1 MKDIEG
7 IINETSKERM
17 RETIEWLTSNTPYRL
32 AGSDDE
38 KRAAEYISGKMRQ
51 YGLEVIN
58 QELYTYNSDPVS
70 SEIEVI
76 SPVKLKPDSLP
87 CAHIRSTS
95 EDGDVFDV
103 VYVGTGSYE
112 AYEGLNV
119 SGKMVLVEVSYA
131 PPVPEKA
138 RIASSMGAAGIICMN
153 WGNDEEVI
161 CNRGLKAVWGNPT
174 VDTFRD
180 IPDITGVSIS
190 RTAGLKL
197 KELCT
202 SGQRVQVKVSAI
214 ADRKWSKVHQPVGII
229 HGNGKSDQFI
239 LVSSHIDAWKPGV
252 TCNATGNATTL
263 ELCRILAKHKDE
275 LDRNIY
281 FVFWNGHEIAEAAGS
296 TWFVD
301 NNWKL
306 LGDKCVGYINID
318 STGVRETEIFEIK
331 ASDELLDFA
340 EKNAQDVL
348 RSDVMRV
355 MPLKKIGDQSL
366 MGIGVPAI
374 AQRMSFTQ
382 EVMDRNHGATLGW
395 WNHTCEDGLD
405 KCDMKILYED
415 TRVTLSLI
423 YRLAQCRLLP
433 YNFRRKFEDMA
444 DKVLALAQK
453 HGSELELTPLYNGLV
468 GAGEAVAML
477 QKRGPQLT
485 EAKQIDDYN
494 RFMLTVSRLTTN
506 VFQTY
511 ADKFQQDSYGY
522 TKLSAPVPLL
532 ADLAV
537 LDKLEKD
544 SLEYG
549 MLTTQLVKNRNR
561 ILEALDQ
568 VKHYAGLY
576 ERLLVF

>member
-7 IINETSKERM
+7 IINETSKEKM
-17 RETIEWLTSNTPYRL
+17 RETMEWLTSNTPYRL
-32 AGSDDE
+32 AGSNDE

-51 YGLEVIN
+51 YGLEVLN
-58 QELYTYNSDPVS
+58 QELYTYNSDPIS

-76 SPVKLKPDSLP
+76 SPVKLKLDSLP

-103 VYVGTGSYE
+103 VYVGTGSCE
-112 AYEGLNV
+112 AYEGLDV

-174 VDTFRD
+174 VDTFRN
-180 IPDITGVSIS
+180 IPDITGISIS

-263 ELCRILAKHKDE
+263 ELCRILAKHKE
-275 LDRNIY
+275 QLDRNVY

-395 WNHTCEDGLD
+395 WNHTREDGLD

-433 YNFRRKFEDMA
+433 YNFKRKFENMA
-444 DKVLALAQK
+444 DKVLALVRK
-453 HGSELELTPLYNGLV
+453 HGSEPELMPLYSGLV
-468 GAGEAVAML
+468 EAGEAVDML
-477 QKRGPQLT
+477 QKRAPQLK

-494 RFMLTVSRLTTN
+494 RFMMTVSRLTTN

-537 LDKLEKD
+537 LDKLDKD
-544 SLEYG
+544 SMEYG
-549 MLTTQLVKNRNR
+549 MLMTQLVKNRNR
-561 ILEALDQ
+561 ISEAVDQ

-576 ERLLVF
+576 ERLLTF